1 MDRTRQDSKSFLALV
16 KDGGESFQQPTSRLE
31 LGGDVMEKARRSS
44 KALGWLYASV
54 ELGWRFLIRS
64 RSEDSDIMGSSSLE
78 SFPATEFIP
87 DDGLGLSKTLHVV
100 EKELAPKLV
109 KTQSPLFMGH
119 MTADIPF
126 PIHIADVL
134 GSFFNQNLVKSETS
148 GAAAN
153 IERQTLGWFHRL
165 VYGFDNYHYEKVAK
179 HPDKCLGVAVSGGT
193 IGNITALNVARNF
206 ALPESKSLGVYESM
220 KLHGWN
226 KAVIVC
232 SQRAHYSLKKA
243 ASLIGLGEHN
253 LIKIP
258 VHENSNKID
267 IEKLEDKLFE
277 LQRDRVLIVALVGVA
292 GSTETG
298 SIDDLNQM
306 ARLSGKHKIWFHV
319 DAAWGGAYLF
329 SEKLRQKLAG
339 IEQADSVV
347 VDGHKLLGLTMGH
360 GMTLFKNEHSLE
372 SIKHS
377 ANYIIRANSFDLGKF
392 SIEGSKPFSSFKL
405 WFFVKTLG
413 LKKIAARIEN
423 SHDNAQLFSELMN
436 KHAAFEQ
443 TSELETNI
451 VTYRFAPSIIRNF
464 VKADTLLNQSIWLEN
479 TLNLINIKL
488 HQEGLTEAPGFVSRT
503 ELESCIG
510 CDRSIV
516 VLRAIP
522 INTSTKKHHMKK
534 LLLWQSNRGWELL
547 REAIEKGP
555 YLDLTKLLR

>member
-1 MDRTRQDSKSFLALV
+1 M

-165 VYGFDNYHYEKVAK
+165 VYGFDNYHYEKVTK

-232 SQRAHYSLKKA
+232 SQRAHYSLKK
-243 ASLIGLGEHN
+243 LPH
-253 LIKIP
+253 
-258 VHENSNKID
+258 
-267 IEKLEDKLFE
+267 
-277 LQRDRVLIVALVGVA
+277 
-292 GSTETG
+292 
-298 SIDDLNQM
+298 
-306 ARLSGKHKIWFHV
+306 
-319 DAAWGGAYLF
+319 
-329 SEKLRQKLAG
+329 
-339 IEQADSVV
+339 
-347 VDGHKLLGLTMGH
+347 
-360 GMTLFKNEHSLE
+360 
-372 SIKHS
+372 
-377 ANYIIRANSFDLGKF
+377 
-392 SIEGSKPFSSFKL
+392 
-405 WFFVKTLG
+405 
-413 LKKIAARIEN
+413 
-423 SHDNAQLFSELMN
+423 
-436 KHAAFEQ
+436 
-443 TSELETNI
+443 
-451 VTYRFAPSIIRNF
+451 
-464 VKADTLLNQSIWLEN
+464 
-479 TLNLINIKL
+479 
-488 HQEGLTEAPGFVSRT
+488 
-503 ELESCIG
+503 
-510 CDRSIV
+510 
-516 VLRAIP
+516 
-522 INTSTKKHHMKK
+522 
-534 LLLWQSNRGWELL
+534 
-547 REAIEKGP
+547 
-555 YLDLTKLLR
+555 